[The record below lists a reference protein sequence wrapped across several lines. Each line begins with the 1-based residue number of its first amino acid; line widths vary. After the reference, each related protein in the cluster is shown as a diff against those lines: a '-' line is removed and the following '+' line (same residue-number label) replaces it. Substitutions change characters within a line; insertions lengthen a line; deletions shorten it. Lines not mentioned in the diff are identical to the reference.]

1 MIDLIL
7 KDIEDIYSREN
18 FFRLRNFIA
27 AQVIFDGDFKLFD
40 ITIPAKSAKFKVKHG
55 LTFIPA
61 DIITLAIEGDYNF
74 YFRYQDF
81 DRDNMYI
88 TANGPVRVRFL
99 AGKLK
104 DQLKGANN
112 TQNQTQNPPFVAP
125 GDVISAAGPSFVY
138 GGVGNKTT
146 GFWLTSE
153 GIPSNVAGV
162 PVLFNDSSLI
172 LAAVATEV
180 DANYT
185 IGVYQHDGQ
194 GLNLTQITTLAV
206 TIGGAKRISV
216 NIPIANSSPNVQL
229 ACRLESGNTLNLKVS
244 LVIRG
249 TSI

>member
-1 MIDLIL
+1 MLDLIL

-18 FFRLRNFIA
+18 FFRLRKFIA
-27 AQVIFDGDFKLFD
+27 QQVLFDGDFTLFD
-40 ITIPAKSAKFKVKHG
+40 ITIPAKDAKFKIKHG

-61 DIITLAIEGDYNF
+61 DIIILSTEGDYNF

-81 DRDNMYI
+81 DRDNIYV

-104 DQLKGANN
+104 DQVKNAN
-112 TQNQTQNPPFVAP
+112 QVANPPFVAP
-125 GDVISAAGPSFVY
+125 GDIITAAGPSFVY
-138 GGVGNKTT
+138 GAVGNKTT

-153 GIPSNVAGV
+153 GIPSNIAGV
-162 PVLFNDSSLI
+162 PVLFNDSTVI
-172 LAAVATEV
+172 LAAVGAEL

-194 GLNLTQITTLAV
+194 GVNLNQIGTFSATLA
-206 TIGGAKRISV
+206 GPKRFSISF
-216 NIPIANSSPNVQL
+216 PIVNSSPNVQL
-229 ACRLESGNTLNLKVS
+229 ACRLESGDTQNLKVS